1 MSGIGRVCDRCY
13 RADAGKSEKRGGEVM
28 KDVIGALLVVA
39 VAALW
44 VKEFIAWR
52 KRRAKKDD

>member
-1 MSGIGRVCDRCY
+1 
-13 RADAGKSEKRGGEVM
+13 M

-44 VKEFIAWR
+44 VKEFIEWK

>member
-1 MSGIGRVCDRCY
+1 
-13 RADAGKSEKRGGEVM
+13 M

-52 KRRAKKDD
+52 KRRGKKDD

>member
-1 MSGIGRVCDRCY
+1 
-13 RADAGKSEKRGGEVM
+13 M

-39 VAALW
+39 VAVLW
-44 VKEFIAWR
+44 FKEFIEWR